1 MPKDAWNKIEGEAW
15 QLGVWSKWRTFAPG
29 RRLVLSVPMLVG
41 PWNRS
46 GPKTGPH
53 AGEPVSLAKGAAGEY
68 DAHFEVLGRN
78 LVKWGLAD
86 TIVRLGW
93 EFNGG
98 WYTYRAE
105 NEREA
110 RDFAKGRS
118 LRTAELNDGGSRG
131 LRFLARHV
139 SKYIYTCVNSR

>member
-1 MPKDAWNKIEGEAW
+1 MKTVTAVAGMLALACAGTVFGAQMKPFLSTYRWGTGGCEKGLYDQWEQWVGGPVWAEDFMPKDAWNKIEGEAW

-46 GPKTGPH
+46 GPKTGPR

-78 LVKWGLAD
+78 LVKW
-86 TIVRLGW
+86 
-93 EFNGG
+93 
-98 WYTYRAE
+98 
-105 NEREA
+105 
-110 RDFAKGRS
+110 
-118 LRTAELNDGGSRG
+118 
-131 LRFLARHV
+131 
-139 SKYIYTCVNSR
+139 